1 MCLKLKLSVFGDD
14 SPDSG
19 SKGLLSKFAIAK
31 HFLKR
36 KTNKKKEEDEAD
48 KTPTNEKPKVKNANG
63 FKSKIS
69 NFFNRKNKKDT
80 LPYTKGENVE
90 MSGVANPTFK
100 ETNVNETERETE
112 AVLPETLLTPIQE
125 SARNLNTAIS
135 LDGGLNFMN

>member
-90 MSGVANPTFK
+90 MSGVVNPTFK
-100 ETNVNETERETE
+100 ETTANETERAEE
-112 AVLPETLLTPIQE
+112 AISQEALLTPIQE

-135 LDGGLNFMN
+135 LDGELIL